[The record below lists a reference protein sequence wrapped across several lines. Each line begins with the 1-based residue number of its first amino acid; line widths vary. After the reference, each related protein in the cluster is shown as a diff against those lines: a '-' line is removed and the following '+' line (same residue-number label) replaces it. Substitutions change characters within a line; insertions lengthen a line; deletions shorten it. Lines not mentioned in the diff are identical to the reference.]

1 MTISLAL
8 EGESNL
14 TFLTIAKLTVKGHS
28 NHQPLCSYLHNIHV
42 YIFPTNDTRQ
52 CSISDVTS
60 INKWPESFPS
70 VAVTFSSDA
79 IKSFVTKLHST
90 NLHIIHLLVRSSNYK
105 TLLYKLLSKAYTR
118 VHTSYTEYVSLSPSN
133 GRARIESSKK
143 VSSIYFS
150 LADSLEMPKSDYLTP
165 ELQLSSEELKQ

>member
-8 EGESNL
+8 EGESDL

-28 NHQPLCSYLHNIHV
+28 NHQPLCSHLHNIHI

-52 CSISDVTS
+52 CSMFDVTS
-60 INKWPESFPS
+60 INKWPESIPG
-70 VAVTFSSDA
+70 DA
-79 IKSFVTKLHST
+79 IKSLVTKLHSM
-90 NLHIIHLLVRSSNYK
+90 NRHIVYLLVRSSNYN
-105 TLLYKLLSKAYTR
+105 TLFYKLLSKACTR

-143 VSSIYFS
+143 VSSIHFS
-150 LADSLEMPKSDYLTP
+150 LADSLQMPKSDYLTP
-165 ELQLSSEELKQ
+165 ELQSSSEELKQ